1 MRLIYK
7 LFNRKQLLLLDSVKQ
22 GHTHFGYS
30 AQQALSSHSRE
41 DIEYLEQKNLIE
53 VKPDMEWG
61 YAKLYPTTRGNSL
74 GRTLFEKQKTRNR
87 VSAYVEKLSV
97 PVLSGVILALI
108 SIFLA
113 LL

>member
-74 GRTLFEKQKTRNR
+74 GRTLFEKRKAWSRA
-87 VSAYVEKLSV
+87 SAYLEKLSV
-97 PVLSGVILALI
+97 PVLSGTILAVM
-108 SIFLA
+108 SILMAF
-113 LL
+113 